1 MNKYVK
7 ELVEYYFHNEKK
19 LYENTWYNSRH
30 SFHLPYYR
38 QLQYQYNNDDDM
50 FNIVNEEYHISDVF
64 DEFIDVLEDIYEDNI
79 DILIVS
85 STVYISITIY
95 QSCLRY
101 EYLGLSV
108 NSFLSCNNKS
118 FIKE

>member
-7 ELVEYYFHNEKK
+7 ELVEYYFHDEKE

-50 FNIVNEEYHISDVF
+50 INIVN
-64 DEFIDVLEDIYEDNI
+64 
-79 DILIVS
+79 
-85 STVYISITIY
+85 
-95 QSCLRY
+95 
-101 EYLGLSV
+101 
-108 NSFLSCNNKS
+108 
-118 FIKE
+118 